1 MLLQL
6 YIVGGSENVQKPAY
20 VTYEWSLREQN
31 NVPFFAKSSLM
42 YMCHKA
48 TGIIF
53 EDNCTLYNECFMYVE

>member
-1 MLLQL
+1 MQEKL
-6 YIVGGSENVQKPAY
+6 ENVQKPAY